1 MMTPESAISLI
12 QESFDSLY
20 QSGVIT
26 EDIIVDK
33 NTPILGENS
42 ILDSIG
48 FITLFTDIE
57 DRISQNTGKEIY
69 LVLDEITDFN
79 INNPYLSAGIIAN
92 YLVEK
97 INR

>member
-1 MMTPESAISLI
+1 MMTLESAISLI

-20 QSGVIT
+20 QSGVIR

-33 NTPILGENS
+33 NTPILGSNS

-69 LVLDEITDFN
+69 LVLDEITGFN
-79 INNPYLSAGIIAN
+79 INNPYLSVGIIAN
-92 YLVEK
+92 YLVEI
-97 INR
+97 INK

>member
-1 MMTPESAISLI
+1 MMTLESAINLI

-20 QSGVIT
+20 QSGVIS

-48 FITLFTDIE
+48 FVTLFTDIE

>member
-1 MMTPESAISLI
+1 MMTQENAITLI

-20 QSGVIT
+20 QSGVIS

-33 NTPILGENS
+33 NTSILGENS

-57 DRISQNTGKEIY
+57 DRISQKTGKEIY
-69 LVLDEITDFN
+69 LVLDEISDFN
-79 INNPYLSAGIIAN
+79 INNPFLSAGIIAN
-92 YLVEK
+92 YLIDK
-97 INR
+97 INK